1 MIERIAP
8 AGGPHASGAY
18 APAIRAGNLVF
29 VSGQGPLDPSSG
41 ELAAE
46 DIAGQVRRTLANVA
60 LVLEA
65 TGAGLADVVRVDA
78 YLANIGDFAEYDQTF
93 REVFGEQLPT
103 RTTVEAALGGI
114 LVEINAIAYVDDASS

>member
-1 MIERIAP
+1 MLERIAP

-29 VSGQGPLDPSSG
+29 VSGQGPFDPSNG

-46 DIAGQVRRTLANVA
+46 DIAGQVSRTLTNVA

-65 TGAGLADVVRVDA
+65 AGAGLSDVVRVDA
-78 YLANIGDFAEYDQTF
+78 YLANIEDFADYDDAF
-93 REVFGEQLPT
+93 REVFGERLPT
-103 RTTVEAALGGI
+103 RTTVQAGLGGI
-114 LVEINAIAYVDDASS
+114 LVEINAIAYTDDAT

>member
-1 MIERIAP
+1 MLERIAP
-8 AGGPHASGAY
+8 VGGPHASGAY

-29 VSGQGPLDPSSG
+29 VSGQGPFDPSSG

-65 TGAGLADVVRVDA
+65 VGAGLSDVVRVDA
-78 YLANIGDFAEYDQTF
+78 YLANIEDFADYDDTF
-93 REVFGEQLPT
+93 REVFGERLPT
-103 RTTVEAALGGI
+103 RTTVEAGLGSI
-114 LVEINAIAYVDDASS
+114 LVEINAIAYIDDAT